1 MKHFKRRHVLVV
13 LPDNVKVLSIMG
25 ADIKIA
31 FTLR

>member
-1 MKHFKRRHVLVV
+1 MDHRKRRYVLVV
-13 LPDNVKVLSIMG
+13 LPNNVKVLSMIG